1 MSLRAEVSS
10 LPRPAWVLFGGTLVN
25 RLGSFVL
32 FFLILYVKQKG
43 YSATMAGLALSTYGV
58 GGVLASLAG
67 GYLADRIGRRN
78 TISISMFTTA
88 AIMMALSRADGF
100 IAIAALT
107 ALLGLSAELYRPAA
121 SALLADLTEPR
132 ARVTAFAVYRIAVNL
147 GVAVGPA
154 MGGLLADRSFT
165 LLFAVDAATS
175 ALFGVIALV
184 ALPAVSLHAEAEL
197 ERRSS
202 WPVIRAD
209 RGFVMFL
216 LASLLGGAVFMQFN
230 GALPL
235 QVRALGFS
243 NSTYGLMMSIN
254 GAIVLLCELPL
265 TSITRTHSA
274 RRVMALGLVLIGVGF
289 AMTGMR
295 ASLGF
300 LVASVV
306 VWSLGEIVFVP
317 VAAAHVANIAPVD
330 MRGRYQGAWAVM
342 WGVSHILA
350 PAVGAALFDVNPALL
365 WPLCAVAATSA
376 ALIVL
381 ASPPRTAAT

>member
-1 MSLRAEVSS
+1 
-10 LPRPAWVLFGGTLVN
+10 VLFGGTLVN

>member
-25 RLGSFVL
+25 RIGGFVL

-43 YSATMAGLALSTYGV
+43 YSATMAGLALSAYGV
-58 GGVLASLAG
+58 GGVFASLAG

-78 TISISMFTTA
+78 TIAISMFSTA
-88 AIMMALSRADGF
+88 AIMMALSSADGF
-100 IAIAALT
+100 IVIAALT

-121 SALLADLTEPR
+121 SALLADLTEPA

-165 LLFAVDAATS
+165 LLFVVDAATS
-175 ALFGVIALV
+175 AMFGVIALV
-184 ALPAVSLHAEAEL
+184 ALPAASLHAEAAL

-209 RGFVMFL
+209 RGFVVFL

-243 NSTYGLMMSIN
+243 NATYGMMMSIN

-265 TSITRTHSA
+265 TSITRIHSA
-274 RRVMALGLVLIGVGF
+274 PRVMALGLVLIGAGF

-295 ASLGF
+295 ASVGF

-330 MRGRYQGAWAVM
+330 MRGRYQGAWAVT
-342 WGVSHILA
+342 WGLSHILA
-350 PAVGAALFDVNPALL
+350 PAVGAALFDVNPGLL
-365 WPLCAVAATSA
+365 WPLCGVAATSA
-376 ALIVL
+376 AVIVL
-381 ASPPRTAAT
+381 SSPPRTATT

>member
-1 MSLRAEVSS
+1 
-10 LPRPAWVLFGGTLVN
+10 VLFGGTLVN
-25 RLGSFVL
+25 RIGSFVL

-43 YSATMAGLALSTYGV
+43 YSATMAGLALSAYGV

-78 TISISMFTTA
+78 TIAISMFATA
-88 AIMMALSRADGF
+88 VIMMALSRADGF
-100 IAIAALT
+100 IMIAALT

-121 SALLADLTEPR
+121 SALLADLTEPA

-197 ERRSS
+197 ERRPS

-209 RGFVMFL
+209 RGFIMFL

-235 QVRALGFS
+235 QIRALGFS
-243 NSTYGLMMSIN
+243 NSTYGMMMSIN

-265 TSITRTHSA
+265 TSVTRTRSA
-274 RRVMALGLVLIGVGF
+274 RRVMALGLVLIGAGF

-306 VWSLGEIVFVP
+306 VWSVGEIVFVP

-350 PAVGAALFDVNPALL
+350 PAVGAALFDFNPGLL

-376 ALIVL
+376 AVVVL
-381 ASPPRTAAT
+381 SSPPRAAVT

>member
-265 TSITRTHSA
+265 TSITRTHSV